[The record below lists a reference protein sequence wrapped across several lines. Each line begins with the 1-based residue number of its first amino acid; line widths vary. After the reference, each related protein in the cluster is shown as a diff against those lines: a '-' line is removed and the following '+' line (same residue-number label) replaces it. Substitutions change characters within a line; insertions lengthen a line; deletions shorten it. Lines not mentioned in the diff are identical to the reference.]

1 MGRFGDSAPAPP
13 IVVQHLGVCRP
24 CAALLAF
31 ACDRLDFGVL
41 HAWGAQLL
49 AAHVETI
56 LERRRLFSARQE
68 EVRGGARRCLGAL
81 DTISP
86 CRRANGVHGGG
97 VRHGPREEQCDGAA
111 RILDLSSGSS
121 TTGAAWRIAMRPDTV
136 TLPRDLFEELCDECE
151 FHAAQRPASTLG
163 AYRAVAAEAARAVV
177 AAGGY
182 VEVSEDRL
190 GRERRRVVH
199 LRQGRLK
206 SGAVCVSIG

>member
-1 MGRFGDSAPAPP
+1 
-13 IVVQHLGVCRP
+13 
-24 CAALLAF
+24 
-31 ACDRLDFGVL
+31 
-41 HAWGAQLL
+41 
-49 AAHVETI
+49 
-56 LERRRLFSARQE
+56 
-68 EVRGGARRCLGAL
+68 
-81 DTISP
+81 
-86 CRRANGVHGGG
+86 
-97 VRHGPREEQCDGAA
+97 
-111 RILDLSSGSS
+111 
-121 TTGAAWRIAMRPDTV
+121 MRPDTV